1 VFTLVGGYVGDRL
14 PIRFAL
20 FGFAALQSVAI
31 AVLLVTESLPMVYVF
46 ALIMGIGF
54 GGRNPLTAAIR
65 GAYFGRK
72 AFASITGISMIPMNV
87 LLLGAPLFAGIMFDA
102 TGSYTIP
109 FVTVAII
116 SLAGS
121 AMFLFL
127 GDPSRAPSQR
137 AMPTAD
143 VPAKVAG

>member
-1 VFTLVGGYVGDRL
+1 L

-20 FGFAALQSVAI
+20 FGFAAIQSVAI

-46 ALIMGIGF
+46 ALILGVGF

-65 GAYFGRK
+65 GVYFGRK
-72 AFASITGISMIPMNV
+72 AFASITGISTIPQNI
-87 LLLGAPLFAGIMFDA
+87 LLLVAPLFAGIMFDA

-109 FVTVAII
+109 LATVAIV

-121 AMFLFL
+121 VGFLFL
-127 GDPSRAPSQR
+127 GAPSNAPSQQAR
-137 AMPTAD
+137 PPGET
-143 VPAKVAG
+143 PAKAAA